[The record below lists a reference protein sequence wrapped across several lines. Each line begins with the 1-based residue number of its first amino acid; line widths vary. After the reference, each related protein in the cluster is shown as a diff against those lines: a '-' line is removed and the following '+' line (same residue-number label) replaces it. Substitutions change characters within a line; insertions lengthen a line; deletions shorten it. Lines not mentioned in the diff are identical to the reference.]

1 MHSDEQAIRTL
12 YAAYIDTFH
21 TLDAK
26 AVANFY
32 AAPCL
37 FVTDAAVVLMTSAAD
52 IEQLFGQVIEQLKAR
67 DYDHSDIPKL
77 EVELLSAN
85 LAQVNGLA
93 VRYARGG
100 AELERIGAS
109 YTLRKTDDG
118 WHFVTA
124 VAFPADAAS

>member
-1 MHSDEQAIRTL
+1 MHNDEQAIRTF

-37 FVTDAAVVLMTSAAD
+37 FVTDTAVVLMSTAAD
-52 IEQLFGQVIEQLKAR
+52 IEKLFGQLIEQLKAR

-77 EVELLSAN
+77 EVERLSPH
-85 LAQVNGLA
+85 LAQVSGLA
-93 VRYARGG
+93 IRYAKDGN
-100 AELERIGAS
+100 ELERIGAT
-109 YTLRKTDDG
+109 YTLRKTGDS

-124 VAFPADAAS
+124 VAFPADGEH